1 MHNADVALNSSM
13 RMVMVINKKHK
24 ISIAEIFIGTKKEK
38 LKFILRISV
47 EIK

>member
-38 LKFILRISV
+38 LKFILSV